1 MIFKIINDWIT
12 NRKNKNF
19 KTFILISIFGLLI
32 FLIPVISSVLPFT
45 YIAL

>member
-1 MIFKIINDWIT
+1 MIFRIITDWIK

-19 KTFILISIFGLLI
+19 KSFVLIAIFAILI

>member
-1 MIFKIINDWIT
+1 MLFKIIRDWIK
-12 NRKNKNF
+12 NRKEKDL
-19 KTFILISIFGLLI
+19 KSLILIIIFALLI

>member
-1 MIFKIINDWIT
+1 MLFKIIRDWIK
-12 NRKNKNF
+12 NRKDKNLKSF
-19 KTFILISIFGLLI
+19 VLIIIFGVLI

>member
-1 MIFKIINDWIT
+1 MLFKIIRDWIK
-12 NRKNKNF
+12 NRKEKNL
-19 KTFILISIFGLLI
+19 KSFILIIVFALLI